1 MRVGLFTDTYFP
13 QVSGVA
19 TSIRTLKTELEKLG
33 HTVFIFTT
41 TDKDVNRYEDWQIIR
56 IPSVP
61 FFAFKDRRVA
71 YRGFSKA
78 LAIAKQYQLDIIHTQ
93 TEFSLGLLGVWI
105 GRELRIP
112 VIHTYHTQYEDY
124 VRYIARGMVIRPSM
138 VKYIVR
144 SYMNDLDG
152 VICPSEIV
160 YDLLQ
165 KYKVKAEKRIIPTG
179 IDLAKFDRPEITPT
193 ETAALREK
201 YEVAE
206 DETLLLSLSRV
217 SYEKN
222 IQAVIAA
229 LPDVLKVNSKVKLIV
244 AGDGPYLDDLK
255 KQAAKLGISDAVV
268 FTGMI
273 PPNETALYYKAA
285 DFFIS
290 ASTSET
296 QGLTYLESIASG
308 TPIIAH
314 GNPYLDHVIDD
325 PMFGKLFYEES
336 DLAQAILEAIEEMP
350 PIDETKWAEK
360 IDDIS
365 AATFGRRVYEFYLD
379 KIISKD
385 FSNDLN
391 PEQSRVKR
399 MSKTIVKIPTKVIA
413 LPVNGSVKLM
423 KASVKQVKK
432 IRKITHF
439 FD

>member
-160 YDLLQ
+160 YDL
-165 KYKVKAEKRIIPTG
+165 V
-179 IDLAKFDRPEITPT
+179 
-193 ETAALREK
+193 
-201 YEVAE
+201 
-206 DETLLLSLSRV
+206 LL
-217 SYEKN
+217 E
-222 IQAVIAA
+222 Q
-229 LPDVLKVNSKVKLIV
+229 
-244 AGDGPYLDDLK
+244 
-255 KQAAKLGISDAVV
+255 
-268 FTGMI
+268 
-273 PPNETALYYKAA
+273 
-285 DFFIS
+285 
-290 ASTSET
+290 
-296 QGLTYLESIASG
+296 
-308 TPIIAH
+308 
-314 GNPYLDHVIDD
+314 VIDD
-325 PMFGKLFYEES
+325 LTWTDHSIQIIHITSHNVFDHTWANDHTSRNIADIVLILGMIGMNDWNPQLTSNPHSQK
-336 DLAQAILEAIEEMP
+336 AQ
-350 PIDETKWAEK
+350 
-360 IDDIS
+360 
-365 AATFGRRVYEFYLD
+365 
-379 KIISKD
+379 
-385 FSNDLN
+385 
-391 PEQSRVKR
+391 
-399 MSKTIVKIPTKVIA
+399 
-413 LPVNGSVKLM
+413 
-423 KASVKQVKK
+423 
-432 IRKITHF
+432 
-439 FD
+439 